1 MNRKIPGGSIAIK
14 AAAASIRT
22 CGSSAVRSAA
32 AAGRTEEVASLL
44 ARGADFHKPDH
55 GGFSALHLAAS
66 GGHGEVV
73 QLLLANGADF
83 QTKAKDFT
91 TPLSCAASN
100 GSAEVV
106 QLLLDEGADVNS
118 KMMDDETPLHG
129 AAEEGHVKVV
139 QVKPKTHNPHWNQ
152 SETRHRVA
160 PKLTGVYKQTLNAA
174 AGVRQV
180 LLANGAD
187 VRAKTRDGETP
198 EDCAVAGGHAKVV
211 ALLRVSGG
219 ATQEREAV
227 WQTGGL
233 GRVS

>member
-1 MNRKIPGGSIAIK
+1 
-14 AAAASIRT
+14 
-22 CGSSAVRSAA
+22 
-32 AAGRTEEVASLL
+32 
-44 ARGADFHKPDH
+44 
-55 GGFSALHLAAS
+55 
-66 GGHGEVV
+66 
-73 QLLLANGADF
+73 
-83 QTKAKDFT
+83 
-91 TPLSCAASN
+91 
-100 GSAEVV
+100 
-106 QLLLDEGADVNS
+106 
-118 KMMDDETPLHG
+118 MMDDETPLHG

-139 QVKPKTHNPHWNQ
+139 
-152 SETRHRVA
+152 
-160 PKLTGVYKQTLNAA
+160 
-174 AGVRQV
+174 QV